1 MKSLVMRSQV
11 KKKKKTIKRAN
22 KKSHKFNNAKT
33 YAVTA
38 GKGKNIFFSF

>member
-11 KKKKKTIKRAN
+11 KKKKTIKRAN